1 MVWMKQD
8 QLNGWIN
15 CNPVYN
21 FFSRISTLSRFAI
34 VILVF
39 LIVVPVRL
47 LAEEFSQVPKIIW
60 ELVALL
66 YLWMVVNVLAY
77 AVITS
82 SKSKN
87 ERWIK
92 NRRRNSFFASC
103 ISTAFLVL
111 YSATFL
117 VFSCI
122 PEING
127 PFMLKSKT
135 SASEEYTVKIYGN
148 RDTPFSGYD
157 GDVYLYYNLTGER
170 DYVCHLTNENHL
182 YIHWESE
189 YIFTVNNMWFE
200 IHDNEVYPS
209 DST

>member
-1 MVWMKQD
+1 MKQD
-8 QLNGWIN
+8 KFTGWIN

-39 LIVVPVRL
+39 LIIVPIRL
-47 LAEEFSQVPKIIW
+47 LAEAFSQVPGIIW
-60 ELVALL
+60 DLVALL
-66 YLWMVVNVLAY
+66 YFWMVVNVLAY

-82 SKSKN
+82 YKSKN

-92 NRRRNSFFASC
+92 NRRRNSFFVSC

-117 VFSCI
+117 FFSCI
-122 PEING
+122 PQMNG
-127 PFMLKSKT
+127 PLMLKSKT
-135 SASEEYTVKIYGN
+135 SVSEEYTVKIYGN
-148 RDTPFSGYD
+148 RDTPFSGYN
-157 GDVYLYYNLTGER
+157 GDVYLYHNLTGER

-182 YIHWESE
+182 YIRWESE
-189 YIFTVNNMWFE
+189 YVFSVNNRRFE
-200 IHDNEVYPS
+200 IKQGNITSLP
-209 DST
+209 